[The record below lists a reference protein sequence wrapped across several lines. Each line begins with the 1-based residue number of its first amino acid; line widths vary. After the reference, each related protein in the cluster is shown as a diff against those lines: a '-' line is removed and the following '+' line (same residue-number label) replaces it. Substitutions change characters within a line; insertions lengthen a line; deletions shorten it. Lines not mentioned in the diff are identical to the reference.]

1 MRQLIERPEQLDLPG
16 MTEALSDQDRI
27 GSVYTMSSEDV
38 ERLRKKRPKKL
49 GIKCNRSD
57 CDQDL
62 HCFLPPGRAGLN
74 APGPCRACGANLVDW
89 DEMSIRE
96 LQDAHKKFEVLKV
109 EWIRHFFFHVPIT
122 PRIDEYARK
131 RGMKGL
137 ADVAQHQLSQGKML
151 RFDSTWDF
159 NQTKMLDGTIVHWA
173 RHAVACCCR
182 KCMAYWH
189 NVPVSS
195 NLTASD
201 IDYFRQL
208 VVLYIKDRIPDLQDE
223 PLARV
228 PARNSHYAE
237 RKAS

>member
-1 MRQLIERPEQLDLPG
+1 MRQQIERPEQFDLPG
-16 MTEALSDQDRI
+16 MTEELSDQDRI
-27 GSVYTMSSEDV
+27 GSVYTMSGEDV
-38 ERLRKKRPKKL
+38 ERLRKTKPKKL
-49 GIKCNRSD
+49 GIRCNRSE

-62 HCFLPPGRAGLN
+62 HCFLPPGGAGVN

-89 DEMSIRE
+89 DAMSIRE

-122 PRIDEYARK
+122 SRIDAYARNK
-131 RGMKGL
+131 GVKGL
-137 ADVAQHQLSQGKML
+137 ADVAEHQLTQGKML
-151 RFDSTWDF
+151 RFNSSWDF

-195 NLTASD
+195 NLTESD

-228 PARNSHYAE
+228 PTGNSHYAE